1 MSQNAAEPYL
11 AGLNLADKP
20 VVVVGGGAVARRRV
34 AGLVRAGARVTVV
47 APEVT
52 TAIEATKGV
61 TVVAREYR
69 EGDLDGFWYAL
80 ACTDDPEVNARV
92 VAEADRLRVFC
103 VRADQ
108 ARSGS
113 AVTPAIGRSGS
124 LTVGVL
130 AGGDHRRSAAAR
142 TAITAAIEDGS
153 LDVEAEALPESET
166 PGVALVGAG
175 PGDPELITVRGKRL
189 LARADVVVADRLA
202 PPELL
207 AELGPKAVVVDAAKV
222 PGGRAMDQEDINRT
236 LIEHARAGKFVV
248 RLKGGDPYVFGRGF
262 EEYLA
267 CVEAGVP
274 VTVVPGVSSAIAAPA
289 LAQIPVTHR
298 GVTHEVVIVSGHLAP
313 EAPAS
318 LVDWQGLA
326 RLGGTLVLMMAV
338 TNLPA
343 ISAALIAG
351 GRGPATATAVI
362 EDASRQGQRV
372 LKARLDQVA
381 DLVAKERVGPPAVVV
396 IGPVVALLDEAGA
409 SNG

>member
-1 MSQNAAEPYL
+1 MSSSAAEPYL

-47 APEVT
+47 APSVT
-52 TAIEATKGV
+52 TAIEATRGV
-61 TVVAREYR
+61 AVVLREYR

-80 ACTDDPEVNARV
+80 ACTDDPETNARV
-92 VAEADRLRVFC
+92 VAEADRLRIFC

-130 AGGDHRRSAAAR
+130 SNGDHRRSAAAR
-142 TAITAAIEDGS
+142 TAIQAAIEDGR
-153 LDVEAEALPESET
+153 LDVEAEREAGAPA

-175 PGDPELITVRGKRL
+175 PGDPELITIRGKRL
-189 LARADVVVADRLA
+189 LAKADVVVADRLA

-207 AELGPKAVVVDAAKV
+207 AELGPKVEVVDAAKV
-222 PGGRAMDQEDINRT
+222 PGGRSMDQEDINRA

-267 CVEAGVP
+267 CVRAGVP

-298 GVTHEVVIVSGHLAP
+298 GVTHEVVIASGHLAP
-313 EAPAS
+313 DSPAS
-318 LVDWQGLA
+318 LVDWPGLA
-326 RLGGTLVLMMAV
+326 RLKGTLVLLMAITHV
-338 TNLPA
+338 RA
-343 ISAALIAG
+343 ISAALVAG
-351 GRGPATATAVI
+351 GRDPATPAAVV
-362 EDASRQGQRV
+362 EDAGRQGQRV
-372 LKARLDQVA
+372 LRTRLDQIA
-381 DLVAKERVGPPAVVV
+381 DLVAAEQVGPPAVVV
-396 IGPVVALLDEAGA
+396 VGPVVALLDQAGA
-409 SNG
+409 SSG